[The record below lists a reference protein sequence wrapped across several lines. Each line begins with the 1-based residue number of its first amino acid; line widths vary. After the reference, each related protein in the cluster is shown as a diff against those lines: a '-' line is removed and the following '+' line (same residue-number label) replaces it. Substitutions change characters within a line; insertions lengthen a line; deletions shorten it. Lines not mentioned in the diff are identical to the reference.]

1 MQHGRRAGQG
11 LLLPDGHLED
21 QHARR
26 LQLAQ
31 DRGLVP
37 AQRAGWVETCFESY
51 GRDASGSS
59 EYDPAKTIALCL
71 QAGPNAS
78 RLHLRRRARLRQQL
92 RRRPGGV
99 PLLRGRAGPVPA
111 ALLRG
116 HRDDPRRDAPLR
128 RRAAARRATGD
139 AGALPGRLLPRRRDH
154 VVLGGLAARASLW
167 NRRRKLALF
176 METMQP
182 GPETRVV
189 DVGVGD
195 TGFGTEPGVASSH
208 NFFEALYPWP
218 ERITAVSDVPLPNF
232 AREFPTV
239 STVTASGTE
248 LPFEDDAFD
257 VAFSNAVVEH
267 VGGRGRAAPVR
278 RRALPGGAAR
288 LPLDAEPLVPG
299 RDAHARAVRP
309 LAPTAGGRPSLRRVR
324 AGQLGAGPAA
334 EQAPAPRPLPAVG
347 RDPGRR
353 VPDHDQRRGRAISTT
368 SEVMPLTPSGRRRFR
383 RCRD

>member
-1 MQHGRRAGQG
+1 M
-11 LLLPDGHLED
+11 
-21 QHARR
+21 
-26 LQLAQ
+26 
-31 DRGLVP
+31 P

-59 EYDPAKTIALCL
+59 EYDPAKTIALCR

-78 RLHLRRRARLRQQL
+78 DCIYGAARDYGNNYAGGPDSSRFCAAAPARFRPRCYEGIGTILGAMHRYGAERR
-92 RRRPGGV
+92 GGV
-99 PLLRGRAGPVPA
+99 QA
-111 ALLRG
+111 
-116 HRDDPRRDAPLR
+116 
-128 RRAAARRATGD
+128 GD

-267 VGGRGRAAPVR
+267 VGGRDQQRRFVAELCRVAPRVFLSTPNR
-278 RRALPGGAAR
+278 WFPLETHTLVPLRALASR
-288 LPLDAEPLVPG
+288 
-299 RDAHARAVRP
+299 
-309 LAPTAGGRPSLRRVR
+309 
-324 AGQLGAGPAA
+324 
-334 EQAPAPRPLPAVG
+334 
-347 RDPGRR
+347 
-353 VPDHDQRRGRAISTT
+353 
-368 SEVMPLTPSGRRRFR
+368 GRRRSSLAAFGARNWERVELLSEARALGLFPPSVSPGVVESRITISVAAAR
-383 RCRD
+383 RY